1 MSSLNTSV
9 VEMVKSLKKGE
20 LTSEELVKSYI
31 KEIKKKKRMSKPG
44 NFLMKNLLLPK
55 QKNRM
60 NYINQANMEI
70 FMVYL

>member
-31 KEIKKKKRMSKPG
+31 EQIKKKEKDVEAWEFFDPELALS
-44 NFLMKNLLLPK
+44 L
-55 QKNRM
+55 
-60 NYINQANMEI
+60 IHI
-70 FMVYL
+70 

>member
-31 KEIKKKKRMSKPG
+31 KEIKKKRKRCPSLG
-44 NFLMKNLLLPK
+44 
-55 QKNRM
+55 
-60 NYINQANMEI
+60 I
-70 FMVYL
+70 F